1 MKKLLGFTDFKNS
14 IALLVIVRQVKHL
27 RQSLLRYPEAIY

>member
-27 RQSLLRYPEAIY
+27 LRSLSRYPEAIY